1 MVEERTIVAKIIS
14 FINNLLEFKVKK
26 YAQIKKYDLIV
37 CIKNIY
43 LI

>member
-1 MVEERTIVAKIIS
+1 MIEERTIIAKIIS
-14 FINNLLEFKVKK
+14 LINKLHEFKIKK

-43 LI
+43 FI